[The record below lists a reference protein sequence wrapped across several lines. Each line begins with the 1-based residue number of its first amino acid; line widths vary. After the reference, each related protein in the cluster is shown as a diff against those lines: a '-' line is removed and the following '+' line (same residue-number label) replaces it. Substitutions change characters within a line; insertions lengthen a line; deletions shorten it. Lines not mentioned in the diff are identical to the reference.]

1 MDWQNKAFPHD
12 TLFEH
17 QAFAACP
24 LQTLTHFG
32 ASFLVSLQGEGMQGN
47 SSTGPFLPMGEV
59 SKPQDC
65 VVSPH

>member
-17 QAFAACP
+17 QVFSARP

-32 ASFLVSLQGEGMQGN
+32 ASFVASLQGEGMPGN
-47 SSTGPFLPMGEV
+47 SSTGPLLRMGEV
-59 SKPQDC
+59 SKP
-65 VVSPH
+65 